1 VAQLLGGSI
10 VSILM
15 GLISFSLS
23 VFLVAMFLPSV
34 RVQGFTTALTVAVV
48 YGVLKFFLYWILVV
62 VSLPFIV
69 VTLGLFLIVI
79 NAFLLWIT
87 DKLID
92 GFEIESIFSTIVA
105 SVLISIL
112 DIVLRWVLP
121 FV

>member
-1 VAQLLGGSI
+1 M
-10 VSILM
+10 SILM

-34 RVQGFTTALTVAVV
+34 RVKGFTTALTVAVV